1 MEILG
6 AFSLLIGFLAIV
18 VGICLFI
25 IGFIR
30 KNSKVKR
37 NTGILVA
44 GFAIFIFG
52 IILLPKNSESNEA
65 SSAQKDTNKE
75 NSSEVAI
82 SSESSTS
89 DSSAVNEEL
98 VKMLEESEAANKDL
112 STYRTDVTFEN
123 LARTPD
129 NFQNEKIVLS
139 GEVIQVMEDAS
150 ETQLRLAVNEN
161 YDTIVLVKYGKSIVQ
176 ERILEND
183 IITIYGFS
191 NGLISY
197 ESTIGGTI
205 TIPAVTAY
213 IINR

>member
-1 MEILG
+1 
-6 AFSLLIGFLAIV
+6 
-18 VGICLFI
+18 
-25 IGFIR
+25 
-30 KNSKVKR
+30 
-37 NTGILVA
+37 
-44 GFAIFIFG
+44 
-52 IILLPKNSESNEA
+52 
-65 SSAQKDTNKE
+65 
-75 NSSEVAI
+75 
-82 SSESSTS
+82 
-89 DSSAVNEEL
+89 
-98 VKMLEESEAANKDL
+98 MLEESEAANKDL

-183 IITIYGFS
+183 IITIYGSS